1 MPFNFFIVAIEFIE
15 AIDTIEARFA
25 LSLTLRVEDRRHLG
39 NENKLI
45 FILHFTRFALSLTCG
60 RRYSRSENCK

>member
-1 MPFNFFIVAIEFIE
+1 MSFNFYIVAIEFIE

-25 LSLTLRVEDRRHLG
+25 LSLRLRVEDTLVRKIS
-39 NENKLI
+39 NK
-45 FILHFTRFALSLTCG
+45 FAFSLTYSYSDTAC